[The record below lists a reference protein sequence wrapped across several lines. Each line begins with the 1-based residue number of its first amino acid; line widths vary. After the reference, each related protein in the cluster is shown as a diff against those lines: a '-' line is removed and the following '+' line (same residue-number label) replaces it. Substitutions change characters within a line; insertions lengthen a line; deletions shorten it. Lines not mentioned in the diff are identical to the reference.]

1 MEKEKNAFLRAIIV
15 IAIIAILAILLDS
28 FPYVKTILLA
38 LFLLTV
44 FYYRR
49 AQLAVIPAETKK
61 TLGFDDRLIFFPF
74 YGVFLI
80 VCAFDFFTKPLD
92 IPIALLGGFLFVVGI
107 YIYSKSIKELGKFF
121 STGIEI
127 KKGHRLITTGPYR
140 FVRHPAYF
148 GGLIFMAGVA
158 IAANSYW
165 GIILYALIT
174 VPWYALRIHAEEKML
189 EEEFGKAFEEYKKKT
204 KIIIPKIF

>member
-1 MEKEKNAFLRAIIV
+1 MEKRKNVFLRATMAT
-15 IAIIAILAILLDS
+15 AIIAILAILLDS
-28 FPYVKTILLA
+28 FPYIKTILLV
-38 LFLLTV
+38 LFIFTV

-49 AQLAVIPAETKK
+49 TQLAVVPAPTKK
-61 TLGFDDRLIFFPF
+61 TLGFDDRLIFFPL

-80 VCAFDFFTKPLD
+80 VCAFDFFTKPLN

-107 YIYSKSIKELGKFF
+107 YIYSKSINELGKFF

-127 KKGHRLITTGPYR
+127 KQGHKLVQTGPYKY
-140 FVRHPAYF
+140 VRHPAYF

-158 IAANSYW
+158 IASNSFW
-165 GIILYALIT
+165 GIILFALIT

-189 EEEFGKAFEEYKKKT
+189 SEEFGKEFEEYKKKT